1 MGIGNRMKQARLEK
15 GLSQKIL
22 GNILGCS
29 QQMIAQYENEKRTPK
44 YETIVKFA
52 EALDVDIDYL
62 MDAPFTFKEPDKT
75 ISLNEEI
82 GKDDDSNVTFP
93 LKRKLEEIY
102 NELNVDGKRKVT
114 EYAID
119 IRKIPEY
126 TK

>member
-62 MDAPFTFKEPDKT
+62 MDAPFTFKEPDKS
-75 ISLNEEI
+75 ISLHGAI